1 MTTKNKTV
9 ALAAKKIGA
18 LAAGLAF
25 AAVSAQP
32 ALAAKPAPAAA
43 PATGG
48 TIVQGLGVASFD
60 AVIANSNAFKTA
72 ETQRQT
78 TFKAQFDQAQTRQ
91 NALNAQIK
99 PLIDKFN
106 ADRQGGKATQAQLE
120 QQAGAIQQIQENG
133 KAELQRILQPV
144 GLSQAYVNEQIEDK
158 LNDAVKAAM
167 TKKGVSILI
176 SPDAILAVNGGAYNL
191 NQDILNELNTS
202 IPSAQLVPPAGWEPR
217 QVREQRAQQAAAQG
231 QAPAGAAP
239 ATQPS
244 GR

>member
-1 MTTKNKTV
+1 MTTKNI
-9 ALAAKKIGA
+9 LA
-18 LAAGLAF
+18 LAAGLALT
-25 AAVSAQP
+25 AVASQP
-32 ALAAKPAPAAA
+32 ALAQKKGAAAAA
-43 PATGG
+43 PAAGG
-48 TIVQGLGVASFD
+48 NIVQGLGVASFD

-91 NALNAQIK
+91 TALNAQIK

-106 ADRQGGKATQAQLE
+106 ADRQGGKVAQAALE
-120 QQAGAIQQIQENG
+120 QQAGSIQQIQENG

-191 NQDILNELNTS
+191 NQDILNELNTA

-217 QVREQRAQQAAAQG
+217 QVREQRAQAAAAQG
-231 QAPAGAAP
+231 QAAPAAGAP

>member
-1 MTTKNKTV
+1 MSTMTKTV
-9 ALAAKKIGA
+9 ALAA
-18 LAAGLAF
+18 GLALS
-25 AAVSAQP
+25 AVAAQP
-32 ALAAKPAPAAA
+32 ALAAKAAPAAAA

-60 AVIANSNAFKTA
+60 AVIANSNAYKAA

-78 TFKAQFDQAQTRQ
+78 TYKAQFDQAKTR
-91 NALNAQIK
+91 NDALNAQIK
-99 PLIDKFN
+99 PLVDKFN
-106 ADRQGGKATQAQLE
+106 ADRQGGKVAQAALE
-120 QQAGAIQQIQENG
+120 QQAGAIQQMQENG

-191 NQDILNELNTS
+191 NQDILNELNTAL
-202 IPSAQLVPPAGWEPR
+202 PSAQLVPPAGWEPR
-217 QVREQRAQQAAAQG
+217 QVREQRAQQQG
-231 QAPAGAAP
+231 QQAPAAP
-239 ATQPS
+239 ATAPT

>member
-1 MTTKNKTV
+1 MTTKTKFV
-9 ALAAKKIGA
+9 A
-18 LAAGLAF
+18 LAAGLAL
-25 AAVSAQP
+25 AAAAQP
-32 ALAAKPAPAAA
+32 ALAAKKDAAPAAA
-43 PATGG
+43 APAAGG

-120 QQAGAIQQIQENG
+120 QQAGSIQQIQENG